1 MHLMATFI
9 NTVLIPLA
17 ASNTLIRRDMERT
30 TGLAVSQMEDKVNSI
45 MQRTIDA
52 AISWVS
58 KLLAGQKKT
67 DYRPRDDATS
77 SSSTFLEL
85 QTPTCLAV
93 TNFLQKIQNH
103 ALLALSPQS
112 PSLISFLTEMAT
124 NVRSLLLEH
133 YKRFAVSP
141 TGAIMVT
148 KDISKYNDVFRSW
161 NLDESFGPSL
171 EVLTEIGNIFVI
183 SPEAL
188 RERLRGGARGGG
200 LGGMG
205 DVWEKGD
212 LRPYVL
218 RREDASSVGVQ
229 SVLGTL

>member
-1 MHLMATFI
+1 MT
-9 NTVLIPLA
+9 
-17 ASNTLIRRDMERT
+17 
-30 TGLAVSQMEDKVNSI
+30 
-45 MQRTIDA
+45 
-52 AISWVS
+52 
-58 KLLAGQKKT
+58 
-67 DYRPRDDATS
+67 
-77 SSSTFLEL
+77 TFLGKVY
-85 QTPTCLAV
+85 T
-93 TNFLQKIQNH
+93 H
-103 ALLALSPQS
+103 ALVALSPQS
-112 PSLISFLTEMAT
+112 PNLTAFLTELAT
-124 NVRSLLLEH
+124 NIRSQLLEH
-133 YKRFAVSP
+133 YKRFPVSA

-148 KDISKYNDVFRSW
+148 KDISKYNDLFRSW

-218 RREDASSVGVQ
+218 RREDAGSVGVQ
-229 SVLGTL
+229 SVLGAL

>member
-17 ASNTLIRRDMERT
+17 ASNTLVRREMERT
-30 TGLAVSQMEDKVNSI
+30 TTQAISQMEDKINII
-45 MQRTIDA
+45 MQKTIDV
-52 AISWVS
+52 AIVWVG

-67 DYRPRDDATS
+67 DYKPRDDVIGGTG
-77 SSSTFLEL
+77 TLLEL
-85 QTPTCLAV
+85 NTSTCLTI
-93 TNFLQKIQNH
+93 TNFLQKLQNL
-103 ALLALSPQS
+103 AVLALSPQS
-112 PSLISFLTEMAT
+112 TSLIVFLTEIAT
-124 NVRSLLLEH
+124 NVRSQLLDH
-133 YKRFAVSP
+133 YKKFAVSAA
-141 TGAIMVT
+141 GAIMVT
-148 KDISKYNDVFRSW
+148 KDIGKYNDVFRSW
-161 NLDESFGPSL
+161 NLDDSFKPSL